1 MKTRKAAE
9 IYNMRQVAA
18 MLDIRSQKAH
28 RGGEFDDISPDGKPE
43 SMELGGTK
51 AGSANASDL

>member
-1 MKTRKAAE
+1 MKTRKGAE
-9 IYNMRQVAA
+9 IYNMRQVAV

-28 RGGEFDDISPDGKPE
+28 RGGGFDILSPDGEPE

-51 AGSANASDL
+51 AGSATASD